1 MRLRFWGTRGS
12 LASPGPDR
20 VRYGGNTLCVTA
32 TTDQG
37 ALILDA
43 GTGLPAL
50 SAHLLSRQR
59 PPTEHHLLLT
69 HFHWDHVLGLPF
81 FTPLYMPG
89 HRVHLYGSDAG
100 QLERTLYRLFHARYS
115 PIKGTENLAAELVYH
130 SLPAEGCDIA
140 GVRVTPRQVLHTSP
154 SVTTLAFRLQH
165 QGRGVVYCT
174 DHEAGLDPVIDQGI
188 ISLSQG
194 ADALIHDTAFTPET
208 WPRHQGW
215 GHSSWAEALRLATE
229 AGVERLVLFHY
240 NPDHSDEDI
249 DAILAAC
256 QSAAPEGMRVIA
268 SLDGMELAV

>member
-1 MRLRFWGTRGS
+1 MRLKFWGTRGS

-20 VRYGGNTLCVTA
+20 VRYGGNTLCLSA

-50 SAHLLSRQR
+50 GADLLARER

-81 FTPLYMPG
+81 FTPLYLPE
-89 HRVHLYGSDAG
+89 HRVHLYGSDAAK
-100 QLERTLYRLFHARYS
+100 LEQTLYRLFHARYS

-130 SLPAEGCDIA
+130 SVPLAGMDIA

-165 QGRGVVYCT
+165 QGRSVVYCT
-174 DHEAGLDPVIDQGI
+174 DHEAGVDSLVDQGI
-188 ISLSQG
+188 TLLSAG

-208 WPRHQGW
+208 YPEHQGW
-215 GHSSWAEALRLATE
+215 GHSSWAEALRLAVE
-229 AGVERLVLFHY
+229 ARVKRLVLFHY
-240 NPDHSDEDI
+240 NPDHSDSDI
-249 DAILAAC
+249 ETLLADCRAAAPDAI
-256 QSAAPEGMRVIA
+256 EVIA
-268 SLDGMELAV
+268 SSDGMVLDL